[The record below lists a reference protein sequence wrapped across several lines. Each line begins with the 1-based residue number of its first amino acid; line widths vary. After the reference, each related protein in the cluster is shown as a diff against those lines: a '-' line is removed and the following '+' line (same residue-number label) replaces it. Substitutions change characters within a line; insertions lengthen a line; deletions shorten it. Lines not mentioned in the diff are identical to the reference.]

1 MGKNNFY
8 VVTVGKDVGV
18 FGKWLQVSQ
27 VRTGMNCEGY
37 ETKEE
42 AMKAFDEAMANG
54 FVKISGSFD
63 RPYQSPRIYPP
74 LDCPPYS
81 CGPASAVIPTFL
93 PPTPTSVC
101 KLPSPSISPSSHIP
115 PSSPIRPTLPVQ
127 RSSTPPPSL
136 PPSVFEHASF
146 GDIPGHAPNVT
157 IRPRSPKK
165 GKPETKSRCGY
176 CPKRNQKIQTTIE
189 KDGSNNI
196 KREQK
201 KGRDASPSMSGRSS
215 SAKGKELARQQ
226 YEVNIISSESESDD
240 DYDSASSLV
249 GQKAPITPRR
259 AHITMSVQSAHRSST
274 TRAKS
279 VLRTLPPTANISSS
293 STSASRYGQKANK
306 SPSRS
311 KPNIVIDIS
320 DVESYPSDSDSD
332 EDSSGPEDV
341 TPLRTR
347 LLLSP
352 LTSPVFSNTALI
364 DATVNSIQPLRSTSS
379 SPRSQV
385 SNSPKSHHDFW
396 RTEFP
401 VLWKTIPGSR
411 TRQTNSFHPVRLP
424 MDFSSDLSLESYGS
438 RLLSESPML
447 PSASSS
453 HADLSISELSLSDR
467 PSPSSSRP
475 FSLLAR
481 PASPSTPVQTH
492 PSVSNEDDDQDLDYD
507 DGETTQR
514 QVTVDNDEQASTEER
529 EQAKR
534 TKAKLR
540 EDKLQSD
547 AFVLRKLNAA
557 FSSFN
562 EALDGVGDAN
572 EARPLMSTFFTF
584 TMTDLVVLL
593 ASEEFSRL
601 ISDEDWEGAEQ
612 DEMIIQREVEERIER
627 ERRESEERALAEQRE
642 RERLEREAKE
652 RQEREERERIER
664 ERKERAASRGGSGV
678 RGVRGTRAS
687 TRGMRGSAPST
698 MSTRGFLKQQLTIRV
713 VKQLVHHGYL
723 HPVASVEG

>member
-54 FVKISGSFD
+54 FVKINGSFD

-81 CGPASAVIPTFL
+81 CGPASAVIPSFL

-189 KDGSNNI
+189 KDGCTYCGCKCAANNM

-201 KGRDASPSMSGRSS
+201 KGLNASPSMSERSS
-215 SAKGKELARQQ
+215 SVKDKDPARQQ

-240 DYDSASSLV
+240 DYDSGSSLV

-274 TRAKS
+274 TRAKP

-293 STSASRYGQKANK
+293 STSASRYGQKANT

-364 DATVNSIQPLRSTSS
+364 DATVDSIQPLRSTSS
-379 SPRSQV
+379 SPRSRNFACSSTFQNCADV
-385 SNSPKSHHDFW
+385 SIGV
-396 RTEFP
+396 T
-401 VLWKTIPGSR
+401 PGVI
-411 TRQTNSFHPVRLP
+411 TNHLVSCAGRSF
-424 MDFSSDLSLESYGS
+424 LESSAGRDDDEDGALVPHQSHVPSTIYNESVDPRSPIS
-438 RLLSESPML
+438 RNLIMATGELNF
-447 PSASSS
+447 PSFG
-453 HADLSISELSLSDR
+453 R
-467 PSPSSSRP
+467 PSPSSRILGSHGK
-475 FSLLAR
+475 
-481 PASPSTPVQTH
+481 ST
-492 PSVSNEDDDQDLDYD
+492 L
-507 DGETTQR
+507 
-514 QVTVDNDEQASTEER
+514 
-529 EQAKR
+529 
-534 TKAKLR
+534 
-540 EDKLQSD
+540 
-547 AFVLRKLNAA
+547 F
-557 FSSFN
+557 
-562 EALDGVGDAN
+562 AN
-572 EARPLMSTFFTF
+572 
-584 TMTDLVVLL
+584 
-593 ASEEFSRL
+593 
-601 ISDEDWEGAEQ
+601 
-612 DEMIIQREVEERIER
+612 
-627 ERRESEERALAEQRE
+627 
-642 RERLEREAKE
+642 
-652 RQEREERERIER
+652 
-664 ERKERAASRGGSGV
+664 
-678 RGVRGTRAS
+678 
-687 TRGMRGSAPST
+687 
-698 MSTRGFLKQQLTIRV
+698 
-713 VKQLVHHGYL
+713 
-723 HPVASVEG
+723 